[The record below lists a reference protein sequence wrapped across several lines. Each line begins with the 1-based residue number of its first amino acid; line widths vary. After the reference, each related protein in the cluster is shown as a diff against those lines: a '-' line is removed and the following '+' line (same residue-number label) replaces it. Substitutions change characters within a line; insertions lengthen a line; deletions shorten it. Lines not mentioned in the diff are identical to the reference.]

1 MNDQDHGQDKTGPL
15 RDDEMKKEM
24 QGELKGG
31 RSTRV
36 EEEHELQPSGEDQPY
51 ADRSPNATL
60 PGSTPPGM
68 TQEDVELRTEL
79 GRHLG
84 RSLYPADREKVLQTL
99 RENNAP
105 DRLIETASALPAGSQ
120 CSNVQDVLRAF
131 GRGTENG

>member
-1 MNDQDHGQDKTGPL
+1 MNDHGQDKTGPL

-24 QGELKGG
+24 QGALKGG

-36 EEEHELQPSGEDQPY
+36 EEEHELQPSGEDQPN

-68 TQEDVELRTEL
+68 TPEDVELRTEL
-79 GRHLG
+79 ARHLG
-84 RSLYPADREKVLQTL
+84 RGLYPADREKVMATL

-105 DRLIETASALPAGSQ
+105 DALVDTAAALPAGSQ
-120 CSNVQDVLRAF
+120 YNSVQDILSAL
-131 GRGTENG
+131 GRGTGNG